1 MLELDLWWYVVLE
14 QAGDLHGVIRWFKFI
29 FGVFL
34 ISRKCEWN
42 LLISSN
48 CVDLAII
55 VFKFSTC
62 KLLDMDNGVDYD
74 M

>member
-1 MLELDLWWYVVLE
+1 MDIDMVICWVEFVV
-14 QAGDLHGVIRWFKFI
+14 
-29 FGVFL
+29 
-34 ISRKCEWN
+34 
-42 LLISSN
+42 
-48 CVDLAII
+48 I